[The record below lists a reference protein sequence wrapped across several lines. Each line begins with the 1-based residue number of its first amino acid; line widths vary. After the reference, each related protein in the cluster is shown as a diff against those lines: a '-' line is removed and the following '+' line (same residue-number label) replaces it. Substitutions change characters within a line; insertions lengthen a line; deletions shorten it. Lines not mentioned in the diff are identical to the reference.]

1 VTAAMKFRRIQNTA
15 PGGRKAKIGQ
25 KPVGAGSTPTAKSV
39 VWTLCVQHRDQ
50 RRGQVRVRETHPGGS
65 FFTGVIPRKNRFLES
80 LRVRERKA
88 PVNVEAVYL
97 VYRLVVVSI
106 GVPHAAFF
114 PGMHPRG

>member
-1 VTAAMKFRRIQNTA
+1 MCGPDGELSALCASASALVTAAMKFRRIQNTA

-39 VWTLCVQHRDQ
+39 VWT
-50 RRGQVRVRETHPGGS
+50 PGGS